1 MLPDTTS
8 LAQTYDALTVMT
20 LTLNAGAVKLI
31 VLPVEIVLVLGTAVL
46 GDVGVLAAVW
56 APVRS
61 CRDPEVATLL
71 NGSWKVRSSL
81 AAAALAICK

>member
-1 MLPDTTS
+1 
-8 LAQTYDALTVMT
+8 MT

-31 VLPVEIVLVLGTAVL
+31 VLPVVIVLVLGTAVL
-46 GDVGVLAAVW
+46 GAVGVLAAVC

-81 AAAALAICK
+81 AAAALATCK